1 MKILKDD
8 FYDQD
13 TAFVAQELLGKVIV
27 RVINEQTVLKVR
39 IVETEAYL
47 GILDM
52 ASHAY
57 GGKRIRNAPLY
68 GPVGHAYVY
77 FIYGM
82 YYCLNFVSRDMQ
94 KAPAGGV
101 LIRAVEPLA
110 GIAYMEH
117 KRHGHSLYALTNG
130 PGKLTQ
136 ALSINRNLNGHTV
149 MAKGPLYVL
158 DTPAVNKKNIK
169 ATPRIGISQAKEEL
183 LRFYI
188 ADNPFVSKQRT

>member
-1 MKILKDD
+1 MKILTHN
-8 FYDQD
+8 FYDRE
-13 TAFVAQELLGKVIV
+13 TAIVAQELLGKIIV
-27 RVINEQTVLKVR
+27 RVIDKQTVLKAK

-82 YYCLNFVSRDMQ
+82 YYCLNFVSRDVQ
-94 KAPAGGV
+94 HAPAGGV
-101 LIRAVEPLA
+101 LIRAVEPLD
-110 GIAYMEH
+110 GIASMEK
-117 KRHGHSLYALTNG
+117 KRHGHAMHNLTNG

-136 ALSINRNLNGHTV
+136 ALSINKSLNGQNV
-149 MAKGPLYVL
+149 MLKGPLYAV
-158 DTPAVNKKNIK
+158 DAPAINKKNIK
-169 ATPRIGISQAKEEL
+169 ATPRIGISHAQEEL

-188 ADNPFVSKQRT
+188 ADNPFVSKR